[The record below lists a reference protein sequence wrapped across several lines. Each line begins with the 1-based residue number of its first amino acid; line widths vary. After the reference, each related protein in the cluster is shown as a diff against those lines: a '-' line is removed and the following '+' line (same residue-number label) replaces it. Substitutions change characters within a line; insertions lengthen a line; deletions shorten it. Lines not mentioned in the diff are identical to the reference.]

1 MQNTKLAIDKS
12 DLKFNVEII
21 DNKEINF
28 TLQ

>member
-12 DLKFNVEII
+12 DIKFNVEII
-21 DNKEINF
+21 DKKEIDI